1 MAPVNSPRPI
11 VTAQRGSLAVGDR
24 RRTFI
29 AVSAPNAVPQ
39 QQPTPLVLVL
49 HGTLQTG
56 HSVRGFAGFTF
67 DRYAADENAL
77 VVYPDAL
84 RRDWNG
90 ARKAV
95 MWSRKTK
102 LIDDVGFIR
111 TLISHMV
118 TRGAHAERVYVI
130 GFSLG
135 GQMAIRLI
143 HEIPELLAGV
153 ALIGSA
159 QPTPDNLNVGHDAH
173 GRLPVVTMHGTADPL
188 APFDGGPVSVHGYL
202 PRGQHLSAPA
212 TAAYFAARNGI
223 TTDPSAT
230 RLPHLGDSGKSSNVI
245 RYDYSADG
253 AAPVRFYAIE
263 GGGHVIP
270 NPYRHPSRCFMGPT
284 VHDFVAA
291 DVIAEFFGLA
301 SCPAN

>member
-1 MAPVNSPRPI
+1 
-11 VTAQRGSLAVGDR
+11 
-24 RRTFI
+24 
-29 AVSAPNAVPQ
+29 
-39 QQPTPLVLVL
+39 LVL

-56 HSVRGFAGFTF
+56 RSVRGFAGFSF

-95 MWSRKTK
+95 MGSRKTK

-111 TLISHMV
+111 TLISHMI
-118 TRGAHAERVYVI
+118 TRGADAKHVYVI

-153 ALIGSA
+153 AIIGSA
-159 QPTPDNLNVGHDAH
+159 QPTPDNLNIDYDAH
-173 GRLPVVTMHGTADPL
+173 GQLPVVTMHGTADPL
-188 APFDGGPVSVHGYL
+188 SSFEGGPVSVHGHL

-223 TTDPSAT
+223 TTDPTAT
-230 RLPHLGDSGKSSNVI
+230 RLPRLGDSGKPSNVI
-245 RYDYSADG
+245 RYDYGADR

-270 NPYRHPSRCFMGPT
+270 NPRRHPSRWFMGPT
-284 VHDFVAA
+284 IDDLVAA